1 MSYTANPPKSPLRKG
16 GPANS
21 PPFLEGS
28 RGYYHESHIL
38 KNNRIPFYKMHGGGN
53 DFVLIDHRDRFI
65 PEDEQPRFARRVCTR
80 KIGVGAD
87 GMILIES
94 SGQADF
100 RWRFYNADG
109 SEPEMC
115 GNGGRCA
122 ARFAV
127 LNNIAPPQMS
137 FETLAG
143 LIRAEV
149 QDRRVKLALT
159 GAEDFRLYQ
168 EIPLEGRTLTG
179 HFLKVG
185 VPHLVVPVADL
196 EQVPVDFWGRVIR
209 FHALFQP
216 AGTNVDFISFQGPQA
231 LELRTYERGVEEE
244 TLACGTGAVASAL
257 IAARLG
263 RATSPVAV
271 STRGGDTLTIHFRMK
286 GEDFK
291 EIYLEG
297 DALVVYQGE
306 LWVEELK

>member
-1 MSYTANPPKSPLRKG
+1 M
-16 GPANS
+16 
-21 PPFLEGS
+21 
-28 RGYYHESHIL
+28 H
-38 KNNRIPFYKMHGGGN
+38 IPFYKMHGGGN
-53 DFVLIDHRDRFI
+53 DFVLIDHRAQLI
-65 PEDEQPRFARRVCTR
+65 PEAEQPRFARRVCTR

-87 GMILIES
+87 GLILIEPS
-94 SGQADF
+94 QQADF

-127 LNNIAPPQMS
+127 LHGIARETLS

-143 LIRAEV
+143 IIHAEV
-149 QDRRVKLALT
+149 QGRRVKLAMA
-159 GAEDFRLYQ
+159 GVEDFRLYQ

-185 VPHLVVPVADL
+185 VPHVVVPVPDL

-209 FHALFQP
+209 FHAMFQP
-216 AGTNVDFISFQGPQA
+216 AGTNVDFISFQGPRS

-244 TLACGTGAVASAL
+244 TLACGTGAVAAAL

-263 RATSPVAV
+263 HATSPVAV
-271 STRGGDTLTIHFRMK
+271 STRGGDILSIHFRMK
-286 GEDFK
+286 GEKFQ
-291 EIYLEG
+291 EVYLEG